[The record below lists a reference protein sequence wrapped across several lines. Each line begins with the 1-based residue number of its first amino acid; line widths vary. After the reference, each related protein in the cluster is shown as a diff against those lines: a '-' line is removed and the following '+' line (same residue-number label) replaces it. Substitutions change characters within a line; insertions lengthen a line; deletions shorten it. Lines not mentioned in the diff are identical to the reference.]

1 VVEIE
6 VYRITPIPELLVTGT
21 TINLLAAGA
30 SVVEVIETPVAIQI
44 IAQEAVPLRSAL
56 VVMVLLVL
64 VK

>member
-1 VVEIE
+1 VVDIE
-6 VYRITPIPELLVTGT
+6 VYRITPTPELLVTGT

-30 SVVEVIETPVAIQI
+30 SVVEVIDTLLAFQI
-44 IAQEAVPLRSAL
+44 MAQEAVPLRSAL